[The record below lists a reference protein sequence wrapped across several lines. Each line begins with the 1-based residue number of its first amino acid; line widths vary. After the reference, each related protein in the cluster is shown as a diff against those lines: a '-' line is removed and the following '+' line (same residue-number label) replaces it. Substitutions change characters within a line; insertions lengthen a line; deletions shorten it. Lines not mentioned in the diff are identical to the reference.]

1 MPRDIKSNKSTDNEA
16 VTGTSPR
23 DPDASF
29 SVHEFYYNKLD
40 QVRHDYHDLRA
51 KQNILEGKLID
62 SEEKIKNQEDEIQ
75 GLRDQLREAM
85 AKIVSIES
93 WKNEKEASDI
103 TLKNEN
109 KKLKEDN
116 ELSQQAIDYMEMSQR
131 RPYLV
136 INNLPEEASKKDE
149 ELFMDLARNKLELG
163 DSININDI
171 ASVSRLKGNYRNAV
185 NRTSTSKPNAMLMKF
200 QNEKE
205 RNLIFSNKKKL
216 KGSGKVINEFLTPR
230 RSALLK
236 ECYDTIPGTFS
247 ERSIWTHNGRIL
259 VRKNGSDNT
268 TYEIKCTDNIKT
280 FLAKHNL
287 TARGASSDERQV

>member
-51 KQNILEGKLID
+51 KQNILEGKLKD
-62 SEEKIKNQEDEIQ
+62 SDEKIKNQEDEIQ

-93 WKNEKEASDI
+93 WKNEKEASDT

-116 ELSQQAIDYMEMSQR
+116 ELSLQAIDDMEMSQR
-131 RPYLV
+131 RP
-136 INNLPEEASKKDE
+136 
-149 ELFMDLARNKLELG
+149 
-163 DSININDI
+163 
-171 ASVSRLKGNYRNAV
+171 
-185 NRTSTSKPNAMLMKF
+185 
-200 QNEKE
+200 
-205 RNLIFSNKKKL
+205 
-216 KGSGKVINEFLTPR
+216 
-230 RSALLK
+230 
-236 ECYDTIPGTFS
+236 
-247 ERSIWTHNGRIL
+247 IL
-259 VRKNGSDNT
+259 
-268 TYEIKCTDNIKT
+268 
-280 FLAKHNL
+280 
-287 TARGASSDERQV
+287 